1 MIFNCQKED
10 LLISIQT
17 VGRAIS
23 AKNTLPVLAGIMIVA
38 ENNLLTMRAT
48 DLDIAVECS
57 VPADVAEDGVI
68 VVADG
73 RRFIEIVRQLPNE
86 VISISSVNDFD
97 INIKYSGA
105 ELTVRGYDYEQFPI
119 LPGMDGSVKGVIAG
133 EAFAKMVKQAA
144 VAASNEESRPVLTG
158 ILLNMENNELTMV
171 STDSHRLALVKGN
184 WQGETAESIIVPAKT
199 MVEVAKIAGSE
210 ENVTLT
216 VTKNNICFS
225 MGNTRFISRIING
238 KFPDYNPILPKE
250 ENFKYK
256 IFVTKRILS
265 DALNRADLLSRD
277 NNNIIKLNVESDGLM
292 LHAHSPEI
300 GNIEEKIPA
309 TVIGDEVLIGYN
321 VKYILDALKVI
332 ESETVALKL
341 TGPLTPGI
349 IVPEEEDNYTYL
361 LLPVRINSW
370 FILKE
375 EYNV

>member
-361 LLPVRINSW
+361 LLPVRINS
-370 FILKE
+370 
-375 EYNV
+375 